1 MFVDKRLL
9 VHTVNVAQ
17 PTPVKDRTLYGEDN
31 DPTWQVL
38 NNVRFQDVISTQ
50 GTDNNKDRSK
60 PAKLFVYPQYTPE
73 ATFDDSWIGGKV
85 MFNST
90 VHKIT
95 NIKYFGYPFSDGVF
109 SYEIEVV

>member
-9 VHTVNVAQ
+9 VHTVNVAK
-17 PTPVKDRTLYGEDN
+17 PTPTKDKTLYGEDN
-31 DPTWQVL
+31 KPIWQVL
-38 NNVRFQDVISTQ
+38 NHVRFQDVISTQ

-60 PAKLFVYPQYTPE
+60 PAKLFVYPQYTPK

-85 MFNST
+85 MFNNAI
-90 VHKIT
+90 HKIT
-95 NIKYFGYPFSDGVF
+95 AIKYFGYPFSDGVF